1 LRGSGPQNNE
11 RKVEGKKEAVM
22 AVEIMNRAEEV
33 NGTDKETLYMLGG
46 VALVIFGAGLVL
58 SNPTVRRYLGQI
70 GLGNFTSAAL
80 PDLERY
86 FRLRSM

>member
-1 LRGSGPQNNE
+1 
-11 RKVEGKKEAVM
+11 M
-22 AVEIMNRAEEV
+22 ATQIMNRLDEG

-58 SNPTVRRYLGQI
+58 SNPTVRRYLGQVGI
-70 GLGNFTSAAL
+70 GNIASAAL
-80 PDLERY
+80 PDIERY

>member
-1 LRGSGPQNNE
+1 
-11 RKVEGKKEAVM
+11 M
-22 AVEIMNRAEEV
+22 AVEIMHRTDET

-46 VALVIFGAGLVL
+46 VALAIFGAGLVL
-58 SNPTVRRYLGQI
+58 SNPTIRRYLGQL
-70 GLGNFTSAAL
+70 GLGNFASAAL

>member
-1 LRGSGPQNNE
+1 
-11 RKVEGKKEAVM
+11 M
-22 AVEIMNRAEEV
+22 AVEIMNQTDQS

-58 SNPTVRRYLGQI
+58 SNPTVRRYLAQA
-70 GLGNFTSAAL
+70 GLGNFASAAL

>member
-1 LRGSGPQNNE
+1 
-11 RKVEGKKEAVM
+11 M
-22 AVEIMNRAEEV
+22 ATQIMNQPMEI

-46 VALVIFGAGLVL
+46 IALVIFGAGLVL
-58 SNPTVRRYLGQI
+58 SNPTVRRYLSQV
-70 GLGNFTSAAL
+70 GLGDIASSAL